1 MCNFY
6 KKMNVFFVKLAI
18 FVAVSIVVI
27 FIGAI
32 LYVIFLHL
40 GLFNEKA
47 SSTIEFSDVMNF
59 LMYTI
64 IPLVTSISIVNKILS
79 DDIVERD
86 LIWMKKEELN
96 ISTFAHSKS

>member
-6 KKMNVFFVKLAI
+6 KNMNVFFAKLAI
-18 FVAVSIVVI
+18 LVAMGIVVI

-47 SSTIEFSDVMNF
+47 SSTIEFSDVLNF

-64 IPLVTSISIVNKILS
+64 IPLVTSISIINKILL
-79 DDIVERD
+79 DDIVEKD
-86 LIWMKKEELN
+86 AI
-96 ISTFAHSKS
+96 

>member
-6 KKMNVFFVKLAI
+6 KKMNVLFVKLAI

-32 LYVIFLHL
+32 LYVVFF
-40 GLFNEKA
+40 GLTNPQA
-47 SSTIEFSDVMNF
+47 WDNVSDNRLNF

-64 IPLVTSISIVNKILS
+64 VSLVTSISIVNKILS
-79 DDIVERD
+79 DNVLEKD

-96 ISTFAHSKS
+96 ILL

>member
-6 KKMNVFFVKLAI
+6 KKMNVLFVKLAI

-32 LYVIFLHL
+32 LYVIFLQL
-40 GLFNEKA
+40 GLFNEKT
-47 SSTIEFSDVMNF
+47 SSTIEFSDVLNF

-79 DDIVERD
+79 DDIVEKD

-96 ISTFAHSKS
+96 ILL

>member
-6 KKMNVFFVKLAI
+6 KKMNIFFVKLAI

-79 DDIVERD
+79 DDIVKRD
-86 LIWMKKEELN
+86 AIWMKKEELN
-96 ISTFAHSKS
+96 ILL

>member
-6 KKMNVFFVKLAI
+6 KKMNVFFAKLSI
-18 FVAVSIVVI
+18 LVAMSIVVI

-32 LYVIFLHL
+32 LYVIFLQL
-40 GLFNEKA
+40 GLFNEKV
-47 SSTIEFSDVMNF
+47 SSTIEFDNVLNF

-79 DDIVERD
+79 DDIVEKD
-86 LIWMKKEELN
+86 LI
-96 ISTFAHSKS
+96 

>member
-32 LYVIFLHL
+32 LYVIFLQL

-47 SSTIEFSDVMNF
+47 SSTIEFGDVLNF

-64 IPLVTSISIVNKILS
+64 IPLATSISIVNKILS
-79 DDIVERD
+79 DDIVEKD
-86 LIWMKKEELN
+86 LI
-96 ISTFAHSKS
+96 

>member
-40 GLFNEKA
+40 GLFNEKT
-47 SSTIEFSDVMNF
+47 SSTIEFGDVLNF

-64 IPLVTSISIVNKILS
+64 IPLATSISIVNKILS
-79 DDIVERD
+79 DDIVEKD
-86 LIWMKKEELN
+86 LI
-96 ISTFAHSKS
+96 

>member
-6 KKMNVFFVKLAI
+6 KKMNVFFAKLAI
-18 FVAVSIVVI
+18 LVAMGIVVI

-32 LYVIFLHL
+32 LYVVFLQL

-64 IPLVTSISIVNKILS
+64 IPLVTSISIINKILS
-79 DDIVERD
+79 DDIVEKD
-86 LIWMKKEELN
+86 LI
-96 ISTFAHSKS
+96 

>member
-6 KKMNVFFVKLAI
+6 KKMNVFFAKLAI

-32 LYVIFLHL
+32 LYVVFLQL

-47 SSTIEFSDVMNF
+47 SSTIEFSDVLNF

-64 IPLVTSISIVNKILS
+64 VPFVTSISIVNKILS
-79 DDIVERD
+79 DDIVEKD
-86 LIWMKKEELN
+86 LI
-96 ISTFAHSKS
+96 

>member
-6 KKMNVFFVKLAI
+6 KKMNVLFVKLAI
-18 FVAVSIVVI
+18 LVAMSIVVI

-32 LYVIFLHL
+32 LYVVFLQL

-79 DDIVERD
+79 DDIVEKD
-86 LIWMKKEELN
+86 LI
-96 ISTFAHSKS
+96 

>member
-6 KKMNVFFVKLAI
+6 KKMNVLFVKLAI

-32 LYVIFLHL
+32 LYVIFLQL

-79 DDIVERD
+79 DDIVKSD
-86 LIWMKKEELN
+86 AIWMKKEELN
-96 ISTFAHSKS
+96 ILL

>member
-6 KKMNVFFVKLAI
+6 KKMNVLFVKLAI

-32 LYVIFLHL
+32 LYVVFLQL
-40 GLFNEKA
+40 GLFNEKT
-47 SSTIEFSDVMNF
+47 SSTIEFNDVLNF

-64 IPLVTSISIVNKILS
+64 VPLVTSISIVNKILS
-79 DDIVERD
+79 DNVVEKD
-86 LIWMKKEELN
+86 LI
-96 ISTFAHSKS
+96 

>member
-6 KKMNVFFVKLAI
+6 KKMNVLFVKLAI
-18 FVAVSIVVI
+18 LVAMSIVVI

-32 LYVIFLHL
+32 LYVIFLQL
-40 GLFNEKA
+40 GLFNEKT
-47 SSTIEFSDVMNF
+47 SSTIEFGDVLNF

-79 DDIVERD
+79 DDIVKKD
-86 LIWMKKEELN
+86 LI
-96 ISTFAHSKS
+96 

>member
-6 KKMNVFFVKLAI
+6 KKMNIFFVKLAI

-32 LYVIFLHL
+32 LYVIFLQL

-64 IPLVTSISIVNKILS
+64 IPLVTSISIINKILS
-79 DDIVERD
+79 DDIV
-86 LIWMKKEELN
+86 KK
-96 ISTFAHSKS
+96 I

>member
-6 KKMNVFFVKLAI
+6 KKMNVLFVKLAI

-32 LYVIFLHL
+32 LYVIFLQL

-79 DDIVERD
+79 DDIVEKD
-86 LIWMKKEELN
+86 LI
-96 ISTFAHSKS
+96 

>member
-6 KKMNVFFVKLAI
+6 KNMNIFFAKLAI
-18 FVAVSIVVI
+18 LVAMGIVVI

-32 LYVIFLHL
+32 LYVIFLQL

-64 IPLVTSISIVNKILS
+64 VPLVTSISIVNKILL
-79 DDIVERD
+79 DDIVKRD
-86 LIWMKKEELN
+86 AI
-96 ISTFAHSKS
+96 

>member
-32 LYVIFLHL
+32 LYVIFLQL

-64 IPLVTSISIVNKILS
+64 IPLVTSISIINKILS

-96 ISTFAHSKS
+96 ILL

>member
-6 KKMNVFFVKLAI
+6 KKMNVLFVKLAI

-32 LYVIFLHL
+32 LYVVFLQL
-40 GLFNEKA
+40 GLFNEKT
-47 SSTIEFSDVMNF
+47 SSTIEFNDVLNF

-64 IPLVTSISIVNKILS
+64 VPLVTSISIVNKILS
-79 DDIVERD
+79 DDIVEKD

-96 ISTFAHSKS
+96 ILL

>member
-18 FVAVSIVVI
+18 LVAMGIVVI

-32 LYVIFLHL
+32 LYVIFLQL

-96 ISTFAHSKS
+96 ILL

>member
-6 KKMNVFFVKLAI
+6 KNMNIFFAKLAI
-18 FVAVSIVVI
+18 LVAMGIVVI

-32 LYVIFLHL
+32 LYVIFLQL

-64 IPLVTSISIVNKILS
+64 VPLVTSISIVNKILL
-79 DDIVERD
+79 DDIVKRD
-86 LIWMKKEELN
+86 AIWMKKEELN
-96 ISTFAHSKS
+96 ILL

>member
-6 KKMNVFFVKLAI
+6 KKMNVLFVKLAI

-32 LYVIFLHL
+32 LYVIFLQL

-64 IPLVTSISIVNKILS
+64 VPLVTSISIINKILS

-96 ISTFAHSKS
+96 ILL

>member
-6 KKMNVFFVKLAI
+6 KNMNIFFVKLAI
-18 FVAVSIVVI
+18 LVAMSIVVI

-40 GLFNEKA
+40 GLFNLKA
-47 SSTIEFSDVMNF
+47 SSTIEFSDVLNF

-64 IPLVTSISIVNKILS
+64 IPLVTSISIINKILS
-79 DDIVERD
+79 DDIV
-86 LIWMKKEELN
+86 KK
-96 ISTFAHSKS
+96 I

>member
-6 KKMNVFFVKLAI
+6 KKMNVLFVKLAI

-32 LYVIFLHL
+32 LYVIFLQL

-64 IPLVTSISIVNKILS
+64 IPLATSISIVNKILS

-96 ISTFAHSKS
+96 ILL

>member
-32 LYVIFLHL
+32 LYVIFLQL

-64 IPLVTSISIVNKILS
+64 VPLVTSISIINKILS

-86 LIWMKKEELN
+86 LIWMKKE
-96 ISTFAHSKS
+96 

>member
-6 KKMNVFFVKLAI
+6 KKMNVLFVKLAI

-32 LYVIFLHL
+32 LYVIFLQL

-64 IPLVTSISIVNKILS
+64 VPLVTSISIVNKILS
-79 DDIVERD
+79 DDIVKKD
-86 LIWMKKEELN
+86 LI
-96 ISTFAHSKS
+96 

>member
-32 LYVIFLHL
+32 LYVIFLQL

-47 SSTIEFSDVMNF
+47 SSTIEFSDVLNF

-64 IPLVTSISIVNKILS
+64 IPLVTSISIINKILS
-79 DDIVERD
+79 DNVLEKD
-86 LIWMKKEELN
+86 LI
-96 ISTFAHSKS
+96 

>member
-6 KKMNVFFVKLAI
+6 KKMNVLFVKLAI

-32 LYVIFLHL
+32 LYVIFLQL

-79 DDIVERD
+79 DDIVEKD

-96 ISTFAHSKS
+96 ILL

>member
-6 KKMNVFFVKLAI
+6 KKMNVLFVKLAI

-64 IPLVTSISIVNKILS
+64 IPLVTSISIINKILS

-96 ISTFAHSKS
+96 ILL

>member
-32 LYVIFLHL
+32 LYVVFLHL
-40 GLFNEKA
+40 GLFNEKT
-47 SSTIEFSDVMNF
+47 SSTIEFGDVLNF

-79 DDIVERD
+79 DNVLEKDA
-86 LIWMKKEELN
+86 IWMKKEELN
-96 ISTFAHSKS
+96 ILL

>member
-6 KKMNVFFVKLAI
+6 KKMNVLFVKLAI

-32 LYVIFLHL
+32 LYVIFLQL

-64 IPLVTSISIVNKILS
+64 VPLVTSISIINKILS
-79 DDIVERD
+79 DDIVEKD
-86 LIWMKKEELN
+86 LI
-96 ISTFAHSKS
+96 

>member
-6 KKMNVFFVKLAI
+6 KKMNVLFVKLAI

-32 LYVIFLHL
+32 LYVIFLQL

-64 IPLVTSISIVNKILS
+64 IPLVTSISIINKILS

-86 LIWMKKEELN
+86 LI
-96 ISTFAHSKS
+96 

>member
-6 KKMNVFFVKLAI
+6 KNMNIFFVKLAI
-18 FVAVSIVVI
+18 LVAMSIVVI

-47 SSTIEFSDVMNF
+47 SSTIAFSDVLNF
-59 LMYTI
+59 LMYTTV
-64 IPLVTSISIVNKILS
+64 PFVTSINIINKILS
-79 DDIVERD
+79 DNVVEKD
-86 LIWMKKEELN
+86 AIWMKKEELN
-96 ISTFAHSKS
+96 ILL

>member
-32 LYVIFLHL
+32 LYVIFLQL

-64 IPLVTSISIVNKILS
+64 VPLVTSISIINKILS
-79 DDIVERD
+79 DDIV
-86 LIWMKKEELN
+86 KK
-96 ISTFAHSKS
+96 I